1 MSLDSGNKKFH
12 IFFDYRKA
20 QGKTRSATRRAA
32 GGADTNSIELGPW
45 LDTFANKEKIYDY
58 RLFYVLKPNAEDV
71 VKFGIAGT
79 KGEHG
84 GWGRLH
90 QYINEYGY
98 SSDLNRCTGIQ
109 MLYLAGNKYSK
120 TVEIVKSDV
129 FKKEL
134 ACKQYFRAP
143 EVKAH
148 LLGRGY
154 ERINLDR
161 IAELFQII
169 DDPSNKNFGDVET
182 ERRVQQQRGQQK
194 LQDTDKILRITGHV
208 TLGGKSKARTKFKCY
223 WNRPA
228 ILTKEKMLK
237 KKAVNPKKDSD
248 LRDLERDQARFETE
262 ETERTEDHETWQFY
276 TEIISMNGGSDAMSV
291 YEELHPKAAAKFRK

>member
-1 MSLDSGNKKFH
+1 
-12 IFFDYRKA
+12 
-20 QGKTRSATRRAA
+20 
-32 GGADTNSIELGPW
+32 
-45 LDTFANKEKIYDY
+45 
-58 RLFYVLKPNAEDV
+58 
-71 VKFGIAGT
+71 
-79 KGEHG
+79 
-84 GWGRLH
+84 
-90 QYINEYGY
+90 
-98 SSDLNRCTGIQ
+98 
-109 MLYLAGNKYSK
+109 MLYLAGNKYNK
-120 TVEIVKSDV
+120 NVQIVNSDV

-194 LQDTDKILRITGHV
+194 LQEDDKILRITGHK
-208 TLGGKSKARTKFKCY
+208 TKGGKSKARTKY

-237 KKAVNPKKDSD
+237 KKAVNPRKDSD

-262 ETERTEDHETWQFY
+262 ETERVEDHETWQFY
-276 TEIISMNGGSDAMSV
+276 TEIISMNGGDEAIKA
-291 YEELHPKAAAKFRK
+291 YKELHPKSKYRD

>member
-1 MSLDSGNKKFH
+1 MPGLQLPH
-12 IFFDYRKA
+12 TLY
-20 QGKTRSATRRAA
+20 QT
-32 GGADTNSIELGPW
+32 L
-45 LDTFANKEKIYDY
+45 
-58 RLFYVLKPNAEDV
+58 
-71 VKFGIAGT
+71 
-79 KGEHG
+79 
-84 GWGRLH
+84 
-90 QYINEYGY
+90 EYTLTY
-98 SSDLNRCTGIQ
+98 SSFPCESQVPTHRTLGETLTVVPEFNCFTLQEKNTAKQFKSSIL
-109 MLYLAGNKYSK
+109 MCSK
-120 TVEIVKSDV
+120 RK
-129 FKKEL
+129 L
-134 ACKQYFRAP
+134 ACKQHFRAP
-143 EVKAH
+143 EIDAH

-161 IAELFQII
+161 IAELFRII